1 MSGSI
6 PDTSGLL
13 VCTMLRDMRRGS
25 FSLRPVGALGP
36 KACPVG
42 PPMFGSA
49 GDDRRSNVGS
59 VGALALN
66 WRVTCFFVGGERL
79 GLGCSDDRPDAGSD
93 DPDAGARADER
104 AGTHRVDLDGTRP
117 RALRNADRDDSPHVA
132 QPQPVR
138 YDGDG

>member
-1 MSGSI
+1 MTGQ
-6 PDTSGLL
+6 
-13 VCTMLRDMRRGS
+13 RGR
-25 FSLRPVGALGP
+25 LEAI
-36 KACPVG
+36 ACPLVLDHIDTDADH
-42 PPMFGSA
+42 PV
-49 GDDRRSNVGS
+49 D
-59 VGALALN
+59 ALALDTVDHSDAGAGPDPD
-66 WRVTCFFVGGERL
+66 RADDGPVA
-79 GLGCSDDRPDAGSD
+79 DDRPDAGSD

>member
-1 MSGSI
+1 MFVTSDVSGSEVLAAG
-6 PDTSGLL
+6 PLL
-13 VCTMLRDMRRGS
+13 AFTLG
-25 FSLRPVGALGP
+25 FSA
-36 KACPVG
+36 
-42 PPMFGSA
+42 S
-49 GDDRRSNVGS
+49 
-59 VGALALN
+59 
-66 WRVTCFFVGGERL
+66 FFVVFR
-79 GLGCSDDRPDAGSD
+79 DDDKELFASAGSD